1 MICIKVAR
9 MRRWVLPG
17 VVAFLVTGLPH
28 ASAVPVVA
36 PQQAWTHQ
44 FGGVLRDEAHAVAA
58 TSGGIYVAGDTHAVL
73 PGQSSAGDVDA
84 FVRKYGPIGDV
95 VWTRQFGSPSQDF
108 ARAVAATP
116 SGIYVAG
123 FTRGVLPGQSS
134 AGDDD
139 AFVRKYDVDGNV
151 VWTRQFG
158 SAEFDIVAGVAAT
171 PAGIYVAG
179 YAESVLPGES
189 SAGAGDAFVRKYDV
203 DGNVVWTRQFGSASE
218 DFASGVAATSGGIYV
233 AGDTRGVLPGES
245 SAGAEDAFVR
255 KYDIDGNVVWTRQ
268 FGRRSYDSAT
278 GVRASPAGIYVAGY
292 TSRTLP
298 GQTSAGYRDAFV
310 RRYDAVG
317 NIVWTRQFGSAGSDT
332 AHAVTATPT
341 GIYVTGYTSGVFR
354 GQSSPGGE
362 DAFVRRYVS
371 YRPDALISLS
381 ASSGYAG
388 NDTYN
393 STGERQTRRAEVG
406 RGNKR
411 IFFVRAHN
419 DGDTRDSFKVHGC
432 ESSKGFKITYIRGIT
447 RTDVVTNAVV
457 DGTYRLPNVAP
468 GKSKALRLVIAV
480 TRNATVGSI
489 KRCAV
494 SITSATRPALED
506 VVKAKVEARR

>member
-1 MICIKVAR
+1 

-58 TSGGIYVAGDTHAVL
+58 TSGGIYLAGDTHAVL

-268 FGRRSYDSAT
+268 FGSADWEEVHAVAATSTGIYVTGDSPGVLPGQSSAGGEDAFVRKYDADGNVGWTHQFGRRSYDSAT
-278 GVRASPAGIYVAGY
+278 GVRATPAGIYVAGY

-332 AHAVTATPT
+332 AHAV
-341 GIYVTGYTSGVFR
+341 
-354 GQSSPGGE
+354 
-362 DAFVRRYVS
+362 
-371 YRPDALISLS
+371 
-381 ASSGYAG
+381 
-388 NDTYN
+388 
-393 STGERQTRRAEVG
+393 
-406 RGNKR
+406 
-411 IFFVRAHN
+411 
-419 DGDTRDSFKVHGC
+419 
-432 ESSKGFKITYIRGIT
+432 
-447 RTDVVTNAVV
+447 
-457 DGTYRLPNVAP
+457 
-468 GKSKALRLVIAV
+468 
-480 TRNATVGSI
+480 
-489 KRCAV
+489 
-494 SITSATRPALED
+494 
-506 VVKAKVEARR
+506 